1 MKWGVMRRIAWFLL
15 ISFFALALSACCAPR
30 NMFVLL
36 PNEDGTVGQ
45 ITVANDKGSQV
56 LAQPFQATGMNSP
69 NEAPR
74 SPLPV
79 TPQRIESLFGKTLA
93 AQPLPPKRFILYFEP
108 GSTELTR
115 ASRELLTEVLQTIA
129 RRQSVDNSVVGHSDT
144 VGDAAFNLKLS
155 RERAQ
160 GIAQLLIDRGVD
172 QGILEVTSHGEGNLL
187 VPTADNVA
195 EPRNRRV
202 EITVR

>member
-1 MKWGVMRRIAWFLL
+1 MRKFAWFLPIL
-15 ISFFALALSACCAPR
+15 LCALALSACCAPR

-36 PNEDGTVGQ
+36 PDADGTVGQ
-45 ITVANDKGSQV
+45 ITVANDQGSQI
-56 LAQPFQATGMNSP
+56 LSQAYQATGMNRP
-69 NEAPR
+69 DEAPR
-74 SPLPV
+74 VPEQISPERV
-79 TPQRIESLFGKTLA
+79 ERLFGKALA

-108 GSTELTR
+108 GSTELTQ
-115 ASRELLTEVLQTIA
+115 ASRDQLPEVQQTIA
-129 RRQSVDNSVVGHSDT
+129 QRQSVDTSVVGHSDT
-144 VGDAAFNLKLS
+144 VGDAAYNFSLS

-160 GIAQLLIDRGVD
+160 AIAQMLIDRGTD
-172 QGILEVTSHGEGNLL
+172 PDILDITSHGEGNLL